1 MRREQVLG
9 HKGDAFPSIANFARR
24 SLPFRRL
31 APGIAFKGFLA
42 DCGWIFE
49 APARRQA
56 GKFGAHDKPPALKLR
71 RRPLTGG
78 GGLQAGD
85 REIAGLLLAG
95 RLIRHIF
102 EAGRTRLIG
111 D

>member
-1 MRREQVLG
+1 MLG
-9 HKGDAFPSIANFARR
+9 DKGDAFPSIANFARR

-71 RRPLTGG
+71 RRPLTG
-78 GGLQAGD
+78 AAAC
-85 REIAGLLLAG
+85 RPEIEKSPACEPAVSLGTFLKLVEPG
-95 RLIRHIF
+95 
-102 EAGRTRLIG
+102 
-111 D
+111 